1 MSHPGILAGAL
12 RTSLGALALFVLT
25 TVLPA
30 GPAAAQDS
38 IELTMMYHGSVSGKI
53 APCG

>member
-1 MSHPGILAGAL
+1 MIRPGNPTGRLRLAL
-12 RTSLGALALFVLT
+12 SALALFVLT
-25 TVLPA
+25 AVVPS

>member
-1 MSHPGILAGAL
+1 MLRPGSVGGGVRQAL
-12 RTSLGALALFVLT
+12 GVLALFVLT
-25 TVLPA
+25 VVLPA